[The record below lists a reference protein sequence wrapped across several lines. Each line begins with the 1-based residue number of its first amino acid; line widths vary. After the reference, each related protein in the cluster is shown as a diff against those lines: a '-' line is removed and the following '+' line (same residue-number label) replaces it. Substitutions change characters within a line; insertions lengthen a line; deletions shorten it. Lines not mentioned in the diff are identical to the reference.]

1 MVISY
6 AYQIYG
12 LKAFLKK
19 LDLKG
24 SIGKKV
30 WVCSLY
36 TYFRGLFCKK
46 KKVSRDEVFRFH
58 YLTHPHSQHITLLN
72 NRWDSTLESIE
83 SPDDPTF
90 SFC

>member
-24 SIGKKV
+24 SMEKKYGFV
-30 WVCSLY
+30 PCILILEV
-36 TYFRGLFCKK
+36 FFVK

-58 YLTHPHSQHITLLN
+58 YLTRPHSQHITLLN